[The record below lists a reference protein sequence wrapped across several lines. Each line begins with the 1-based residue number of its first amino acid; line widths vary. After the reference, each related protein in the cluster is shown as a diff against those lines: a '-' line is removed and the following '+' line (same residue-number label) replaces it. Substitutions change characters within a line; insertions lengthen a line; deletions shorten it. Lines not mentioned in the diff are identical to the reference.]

1 MTQRHHVKW
10 WEPAPWILALAFYF
24 LFPRYLG
31 FGTELLITVL
41 FAISLDLALGYAGWE
56 HGQLE
61 QEIKDNAWLTLPFDS
76 ALVFDLPPEDRW
88 QAAWGRLGIDVAA
101 VSHTAGHA

>member
-1 MTQRHHVKW
+1 MCSSDLDQIQVTTSRDVLSAIAGGTG
-10 WEPAPWILALAFYF
+10 PAGAF
-24 LFPRYLG
+24 
-31 FGTELLITVL
+31 I
-41 FAISLDLALGYAGWE
+41 ALGYAGWE